1 MSKLAPARFRP
12 KGNRRTIDYDR
23 AKRIAGDASP
33 LRRRRLAARRDV
45 QPEILYFLAEDVDA
59 GVRRAVAA
67 NNLAPIQADQALVRD
82 SDDEVRCKLARK
94 VARLAPQLSGD
105 ERDRI
110 GDIVFEI
117 LDLLARDELPRVRR
131 ILAEEL
137 NQTANVP
144 AGVIEHLARDG
155 VTEVA
160 APVLEFSPLLG
171 DEIMAE
177 IIASRPVQAV
187 LQAISRRE
195 GLSGD
200 VCDTIVEIDDEKAI
214 TALLSNR
221 SAQIRE
227 ETLDRLIDRAADVPA
242 WHAPLVRRPALS
254 QRNILRLAQFVA
266 ESLLDELVTRHDI
279 DPGTA
284 RTVAEAVRTRL
295 RRGATARGSGPDGAA
310 MDQTP
315 QARAERMRRDGRLD
329 EAAVLDAL
337 GKGDRVFVTAALA
350 ALAGVPV
357 EVVQKA
363 VSLESAKGLTALAWK
378 AGLGMRAAVQLQ
390 LRLAHIGPDSVLRPR
405 NGTDY
410 PMAPEDMRWQIEF
423 FGA

>member
-1 MSKLAPARFRP
+1 MNKLAPARFRP
-12 KGNRRTIDYDR
+12 KANRRTIDYDR

-33 LRRRRLAARRDV
+33 LTRRRLAARRDV
-45 QPEILYFLAEDVDA
+45 QPEILYFLADDVDA
-59 GVRRAVAA
+59 GVRGAVAA
-67 NNLAPIQADQALVRD
+67 NNLAPIQADHALVRD
-82 SDDEVRCKLARK
+82 GNDEVRCKLARK
-94 VARLAPQLSGD
+94 IARLAPQLSGD
-105 ERDRI
+105 ERGRI

-117 LDLLARDELPRVRR
+117 LDVLARDELPRVRR

-144 AGVIEHLARDG
+144 AGVIEQLARDR

-171 DEIMAE
+171 DEILAE

-187 LQAISRRE
+187 LQAVSRRE
-195 GLSGD
+195 GLSGN

-214 TALLSNR
+214 TMLLSNR

-227 ETLDRLIDRAADVPA
+227 ETLDRLIDRAGDVPA
-242 WHAPLVRRPALS
+242 WHAPLVSRPALS

-266 ESLLDELVTRHDI
+266 ESLLDELVARQDI

-295 RRGATARGSGPDGAA
+295 RRGDVARGSGPDGVA

-315 QARAERMRRDGRLD
+315 QARAERMQRDGRLD

-390 LRLAHIGPDSVLRPR
+390 LRLAHIGPDGVLRPR

-410 PMAPEDMRWQIEF
+410 PMTPEDMRWQIEF

>member
-295 RRGATARGSGPDGAA
+295 RRGGRARGSGPDGAA

>member
-1 MSKLAPARFRP
+1 MNKLAPARFRP

-33 LRRRRLAARRDV
+33 LTRRRLAARRDV

-67 NNLAPIQADQALVRD
+67 NILAPIQADHALVRD
-82 SDDEVRCKLARK
+82 SNDEVRCKLARK
-94 VARLAPQLSGD
+94 IARLAPQLSGD
-105 ERDRI
+105 ERGRI
-110 GDIVFEI
+110 GDIMFEI
-117 LDLLARDELPRVRR
+117 LDVLARDELPRVRR

-144 AGVIEHLARDG
+144 AGVIEHLARDRAPK
-155 VTEVA
+155 VA
-160 APVLEFSPLLG
+160 APVVEFSPLLG
-171 DEIMAE
+171 DEILAE
-177 IIASRPVQAV
+177 IIASGPVQAV
-187 LQAISRRE
+187 LQAVSRRE

-200 VCDTIVEIDDEKAI
+200 LCDTIVAIDDEKAI
-214 TALLSNR
+214 TVLLSNR

-227 ETLDRLIDRAADVPA
+227 ETLDRLIDRAADVAA
-242 WHAPLVRRPALS
+242 WHAPLVSRPRLS
-254 QRNILRLAQFVA
+254 RRNILRLAQFVA

-295 RRGATARGSGPDGAA
+295 RPGGTAQESGPGGAA

-315 QARAERMRRDGRLD
+315 QARAERMQRDGRLD

-337 GKGDRVFVTAALA
+337 AKGDRVFVSAALA

-363 VSLESAKGLTALAWK
+363 VLLESAKGLTALAWK

-390 LRLAHIGPDSVLRPR
+390 LRLAHIAPDSVLRPR

>member
-1 MSKLAPARFRP
+1 MNKLAPARFRP

-33 LRRRRLAARRDV
+33 LTRRRLAARRDV

-67 NNLAPIQADQALVRD
+67 NNLAPIQADHALVRD
-82 SDDEVRCKLARK
+82 SNDEVRCKLARK
-94 VARLAPQLSGD
+94 IARLAPQLSGD
-105 ERDRI
+105 ERGQI

-117 LDLLARDELPRVRR
+117 LDVLARDELPRVRR

-144 AGVIEHLARDG
+144 AGVIEQLARDR

-171 DEIMAE
+171 DEILAE

-187 LQAISRRE
+187 LQAVSRRA
-195 GLSGD
+195 GLSAN

-214 TALLSNR
+214 TMLLSNR

-242 WHAPLVRRPALS
+242 WHAPLVSRPALS

-295 RRGATARGSGPDGAA
+295 RRGGVARGSGPDGVA

-315 QARAERMRRDGRLD
+315 QARAERMQRDGRLD

>member
-1 MSKLAPARFRP
+1 MNKLAPARFRP

-33 LRRRRLAARRDV
+33 LTRRRLAARRDV
-45 QPEILYFLAEDVDA
+45 QPEILYFLAEDADA

-67 NNLAPIQADQALVRD
+67 NSLAPIQADHALVRD
-82 SDDEVRCKLARK
+82 SNDEVRCKLARK
-94 VARLAPQLSGD
+94 ISRLAPQLSGD
-105 ERDRI
+105 ERGRI

-117 LDLLARDELPRVRR
+117 LDVLARDELPRVRR

-144 AGVIEHLARDG
+144 AGVIEQLARDR

-171 DEIMAE
+171 DEILAE

-187 LQAISRRE
+187 LQAVSRRE

-200 VCDTIVEIDDEKAI
+200 ICDTIVEIDDEKAI
-214 TALLSNR
+214 TVLLSNR

-242 WHAPLVRRPALS
+242 WHAPLVSRPQLS
-254 QRNILRLAQFVA
+254 RRNILRLAQFVA

-295 RRGATARGSGPDGAA
+295 RQGGVARGSGPDGAA

-315 QARAERMRRDGRLD
+315 QARAERMLRDGRLD
-329 EAAVLDAL
+329 EAAILDAL

-350 ALAGVPV
+350 SLAGVPV

-378 AGLGMRAAVQLQ
+378 AGLGMPTAVQLQ
-390 LRLAHIGPDSVLRPR
+390 LRLAHIGPDGVLRPR